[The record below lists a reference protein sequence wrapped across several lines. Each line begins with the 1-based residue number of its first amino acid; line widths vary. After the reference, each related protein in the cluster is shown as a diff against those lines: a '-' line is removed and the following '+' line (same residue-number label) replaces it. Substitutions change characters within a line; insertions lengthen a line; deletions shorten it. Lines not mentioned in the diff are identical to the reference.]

1 MCVTTINGKRGHKF
15 RREQERYVEEF
26 GGGREGRNV
35 VIIIS
40 KTRRNNFLRIQNRMA
55 QASFIPLLE
64 RQRQDLFGFKATLA
78 YIGTNR
84 TDRTA

>member
-15 RREQERYVEEF
+15 GREQERYVEEF

-55 QASFIPLLE
+55 QAFIPLLE
-64 RQRQDLFGFKATLA
+64 RQRQDLFGFKASLV
-78 YIGTNR
+78 YIGTFR
-84 TDRTA
+84 TDRIA